1 MGRRFFEHLERWE
14 KRLQVFVVLLF
25 SLLIVVQL
33 LMTKDPIRFYLSY
46 AEQMERIPVSG
57 HNLVVTDHP
66 GRQGPGSV
74 KVEICGYFALP
85 QAAIYVNG
93 EQAANFQEREVLLS
107 VRPGDEIVID
117 GTVYSYPIVFQVSE
131 TSEQVCWPQ
140 VNHQVTT
147 DASRVSLG
155 QVRFE

>member
-1 MGRRFFEHLERWE
+1 MERRFIERLERWE

-33 LMTKDPIRFYLSY
+33 LMTKDPIRFYLSF
-46 AEQMERIPVSG
+46 AEQMEGIPVSE
-57 HNLVVTDHP
+57 HNLAVTDP
-66 GRQGPGSV
+66 GRQEVGSV
-74 KVEICGYFALP
+74 KVKICGHFVLP

-93 EQAANFQEREVLLS
+93 QKVADFQEREVLLS
-107 VRPGDEIVID
+107 VRAGDEIIID
-117 GTVYSYPIVFQVSE
+117 GTAYLCPIVFQVSE
-131 TSEQVCWPQ
+131 TSNKVCWPQ